1 MSAQPEVLVAKPL
14 DNLIERRRY
23 IRLKVP
29 VEIKYAVSGDS
40 KIRSAVSKNISA
52 DGLRIETPDK
62 DIKKTDVLEIK
73 LSIPGACNPV
83 HAKASVVWKKRLS
96 LVDGA
101 PFDLGLEFNEIE
113 EDNKNTFLKF
123 FCDLIYDLPKTQ
135 NGK

>member
-1 MSAQPEVLVAKPL
+1 VVKPL
-14 DNLIERRRY
+14 DSYIERRRY

-40 KIRSAVSKNISA
+40 RIRSAVSKNISA
-52 DGLRIETPDK
+52 DGLRLETADK
-62 DIKKTDVLEIK
+62 DIKKSDILELK
-73 LSIPGACNPV
+73 LSIPGASNPV

-123 FCDLIYDLPKTQ
+123 FCDLIYELPKIQ
-135 NGK
+135 GGE